1 MTQATALLS
10 TARVP
15 ERTGERTRKIVRRT
29 RGRRHG
35 PITRLMSP
43 GDLGQVLK
51 PFVFLELFDMEGASF
66 SGFGLHPHSGIA
78 TLTHLFE
85 GSVRYEDTT
94 GATGVLPEG
103 GVEWFKAGHGAWHG
117 GGPGEAGR
125 TRGFQLWVALPP
137 DHELG
142 PVESVYQAPDKVAQ
156 DGPARVLIGAH
167 GGAASVLEAPAS
179 MNYLAVRLKAGASW
193 LYQPPAAH
201 TVAWM
206 ALGKGSLATPERVEA
221 GELVIFEPANTAI
234 DFFAEVDTEFVLGS
248 AVAHPHDLVTG
259 YYSVH
264 TSQASLE
271 AGERRIEE
279 LQSRLQA
286 EGRL

>member
-10 TARVP
+10 TARVQ
-15 ERTGERTRKIVRRT
+15 EHTRKIVHRT

-51 PFVFLELFDMEGASF
+51 PFVFLDLFDTDGASL

-78 TLTHLFE
+78 TVTHLFE

-103 GVEWFKAGHGAWHG
+103 GVEWFKAAHGAWHG
-117 GGPGEAGR
+117 GGGEKTGR
-125 TRGFQLWVALPP
+125 TRGFQLWIALPP
-137 DHELG
+137 EHELG
-142 PVESVYQAPDKVAQ
+142 PVESVYQPPDEVARH
-156 DGPARVLIGAH
+156 GPARVLIGEH
-167 GGAASVLEAPAS
+167 GGAASLLKAPAS

-193 LYQPPAAH
+193 RYQSPATH

-234 DFFAEVDTEFVLGS
+234 AFFAEADAEFVLGS
-248 AVAHPHDLVTG
+248 AVAHPYDLVTG

-264 TSQASLE
+264 TTQASLE
-271 AGERRIEE
+271 AGEGRIEE
-279 LQSRLQA
+279 IQARLQA